1 MVSAGGNERTFV
13 LTAVPSLV
21 ASKWEPVLG
30 AARTASRCID
40 LATQAVAALLL
51 AAEVLLL
58 GSSVVARYVIH
69 QPLIWSDELAV
80 MVLLWLAILGATLA
94 LRRGDHLRLTV
105 LVQSVSPSW
114 RDAMEVVSALLA
126 ILFALILIWFGL
138 DYIHDEA
145 FLRTPALQ
153 ISGAWRAAALPVGGA
168 LMLEAALARL
178 IANMPQPRALATAFL
193 ATGAAVLILWVAADP
208 LSDLGN
214 WNLLLFFAGF
224 VSICLL
230 LGLPIA
236 FAFGL
241 VTLAY
246 LGLTTMTPLGV
257 VLGRMDGGMSNI
269 ILMAIPLFVLLGKLM
284 EATGMARKLVGFLAC
299 LVGHLRGGL
308 SYALLAAMYVV
319 SGISG
324 AKAADMAA
332 VAPILFPEMRQ
343 RGGNEGEMVSL
354 LAASAVMSE
363 TIPPSLV
370 LIAIATSVGV
380 SIAALFTAGL
390 LPAFIA
396 AIALCG
402 LVYWRSRGEPRAE
415 RPPTLQ
421 VLARALL
428 VALPGLILP
437 FVIRAAVV
445 EGVATATEV
454 STVGIAYVAV
464 VALVIDRAF
473 PWRQLIP
480 MLVDTAVLSGALLLV
495 LGTANAMAW
504 ALTQSGFSDE
514 LAQVLTHMPGGRYGF
529 LALAMLV
536 FIVFGSVLEGLP
548 AIALFGPLLFPIS
561 RALGIDDVHFAIVAI
576 MAMGVGLYMPPFG
589 VGFYAACAIGG
600 VNPDQGMR
608 RIWPYLGLL
617 LGATILIAAVPF
629 FSTCFLP

>member
-1 MVSAGGNERTFV
+1 MVGAGGNERTFV
-13 LTAVPSLV
+13 LTAAPSLV
-21 ASKWEPVLG
+21 HNKWGPVLH
-30 AARTASRCID
+30 AARATTRCID
-40 LATQAVAALLL
+40 LATRAIAAVLL

-58 GSSVVARYVIH
+58 GSSVVARYVFH

-80 MVLLWLAILGATLA
+80 MLLLWLAILGATVA

-105 LVQSVSPSW
+105 LVQSASPPW
-114 RDAMEVVSALLA
+114 RDAMETTSAVLA
-126 ILFALILIWFGL
+126 ILFAVILIWFGL
-138 DYIHDEA
+138 DYVADEA

-153 ISGAWRAAALPVGGA
+153 VSGAWRAAALPVGGA

-178 IANMPQPRALATAFL
+178 LASAPHPRALAIAFL
-193 ATGAAVLILWVAADP
+193 ATSASVLVLWLAADT
-208 LSDLGN
+208 LAELGN
-214 WNLLLFFAGF
+214 WNLLLFFAGL
-224 VSICLL
+224 VSVCLL
-230 LGLPIA
+230 IGLPIA

-241 VTLAY
+241 ATLAY
-246 LGLTTMTPLGV
+246 LGLTTSTPLGV

-284 EATGMARKLVGFLAC
+284 EATGMAHKLVGFLAC

-324 AKAADMAA
+324 AKTADMAA
-332 VAPILFPEMRQ
+332 VAPILFPEMRR
-343 RGGNEGEMVSL
+343 RGGNDGEMVSL

-402 LVYWRSRGEPRAE
+402 LVYWRSRGERPAE
-415 RPPTLQ
+415 RPPTSRIL
-421 VLARALL
+421 VRALL

-445 EGVATATEV
+445 QGIATATEV

-473 PWRQLIP
+473 PWRMLVP
-480 MLVDTAVLSGALLLV
+480 MLIDTAVLSGALLLV

-514 LAQVLTHMPGGRYGF
+514 LAQLLTHVPGGRYGF
-529 LALAMLV
+529 LAIAILV
-536 FIVFGSVLEGLP
+536 FIIFGSVLEGLP
-548 AIALFGPLLFPIS
+548 AIALFGPLLFPIA
-561 RALGIDDVHFAIVAI
+561 RALGIHDVHFAIVAI

-589 VGFYAACAIGG
+589 VGFYAACVIGG

-617 LGATILIAAVPF
+617 LGATALIAAVPF